1 MAPFFE
7 SFWFGMFQVKKAAK
21 VSPKFPDFKKVIDGD
36 TPFWLDSKMPSVVLK
51 MLDRTSSKFQKPK
64 DSIGSG
70 TLALGLSTLRGPRTA
85 LEWSL
90 GGDREAQWQ
99 SLFDSPSARASPAG
113 SVLKSPITVLCT
125 VNVTV
130 FWPRKGF

>member
-1 MAPFFE
+1 
-7 SFWFGMFQVKKAAK
+7 MFQVKKAAK
-21 VSPKFPDFKKVIDGD
+21 VNPKFPDFKKVIDGD

-70 TLALGLSTLRGPRTA
+70 TLALCLDPKGPPNSSDRVI
-85 LEWSL
+85 L

-113 SVLKSPITVLCT
+113 SVHKSPITVLCT